1 MKLRNFE
8 NLSKKIETIIEEY
21 DKIKRDKKRIEAQ
34 MLKKDMENRE
44 TKRQME
50 KILKERNVIK
60 KRLGAIFEKIDSLD
74 LL

>member
-1 MKLRNFE
+1 MKLTNFE
-8 NLSKKIETIIEEY
+8 NLSKKIEVIVEQY
-21 DKIKRDKKRIEAQ
+21 DKIKRDKEKIEAQ
-34 MLKKDMENRE
+34 MLKKEMENRE

-60 KRLGAIFEKIDSLD
+60 KRLGAIFEKIDSLN